1 MVDCSEMSDS
11 GSTFKRFH
19 PSVSIMHLSS
29 ITVSCGAE
37 KAFLWRN
44 GKAERILIIPSL
56 LSILQLPLLRRL
68 LNTFSVVSA
77 DLYVMTKIFL
87 SYPGRREF
95 NWTSFS
101 FSRTVFLTLN
111 M

>member
-11 GSTFKRFH
+11 GSTSKRFH

-44 GKAERILIIPSL
+44 GKAERILIILSL
-56 LSILQLPLLRRL
+56 LSILQLLLQQFSLCVGFLILSLLFRL
-68 LNTFSVVSA
+68 
-77 DLYVMTKIFL
+77 IF
-87 SYPGRREF
+87 
-95 NWTSFS
+95 
-101 FSRTVFLTLN
+101 